1 MAGTAFAPDRRGN
14 VFFFPKALWGQ
25 LMMIDSW
32 LGDFQPATPSSSD
45 AYEAYW
51 SSAEDDLH
59 TSRQILPCSCQP
71 GDAYSELWQLW
82 DAR

>member
-1 MAGTAFAPDRRGN
+1 MT
-14 VFFFPKALWGQ
+14 
-25 LMMIDSW
+25 IDSR
-32 LGDFQPATPSSSD
+32 LGDFQPGTHSSSD

-51 SSAEDDLH
+51 SSAEDEPH
-59 TSRQILPCSCQP
+59 ANRQILPCSCQP